1 VLNII
6 YYIKKELIKSE
17 SINLIISGGNSPNI
31 FLNSLSNKPFLK
43 RINFYLTDERFV
55 KEKSRFSNY
64 NNLKKILKY
73 SKINSLINLQS
84 KSLKSN
90 FLKSLKKGRKI
101 ISVIGIGN
109 DGHFA
114 SIFLKSK
121 KIKELINIK
130 EKPTI
135 TMVEKIGKPK
145 VRRATVN
152 LSTILLSKKILLL
165 INSKKKMKILAK
177 SLKDDKYPLYYLLKY
192 SKKKLLVFDALSLD
206 RIKFK
211 IK

>member
-1 VLNII
+1 M
-6 YYIKKELIKSE
+6 KT
-17 SINLIISGGNSPNI
+17 
-31 FLNSLSNKPFLK
+31 F
-43 RINFYLTDERFV
+43 
-55 KEKSRFSNY
+55 
-64 NNLKKILKY
+64 
-73 SKINSLINLQS
+73 
-84 KSLKSN
+84 
-90 FLKSLKKGRKI
+90 
-101 ISVIGIGN
+101 
-109 DGHFA
+109 
-114 SIFLKSK
+114 
-121 KIKELINIK
+121 IK

-165 INSKKKMKILAK
+165 INSKKKMKILTK